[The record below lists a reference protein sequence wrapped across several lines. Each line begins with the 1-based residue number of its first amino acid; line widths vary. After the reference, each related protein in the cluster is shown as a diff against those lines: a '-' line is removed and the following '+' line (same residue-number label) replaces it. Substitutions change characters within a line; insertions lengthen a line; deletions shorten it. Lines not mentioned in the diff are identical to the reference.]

1 MNKIYSVFFFI
12 SCFLSLDL
20 SSSSSSCHSKVNNQ
34 RLEYCSGI
42 LLYAHLFILDVTK
55 YLKRSID
62 IYEYTSCILSSITM
76 VSFSWTTIELAAIC
90 FGIILII
97 LLTVG
102 GNLVVLFAFYDDPH
116 LLTPSN
122 NFLLSMA
129 IADLLVGLIAMP
141 FYS

>member
-1 MNKIYSVFFFI
+1 
-12 SCFLSLDL
+12 
-20 SSSSSSCHSKVNNQ
+20 
-34 RLEYCSGI
+34 
-42 LLYAHLFILDVTK
+42 
-55 YLKRSID
+55 
-62 IYEYTSCILSSITM
+62 M
-76 VSFSWTTIELAAIC
+76 VSFSWTTLELVSVC
-90 FGIILII
+90 FGTILII

-102 GNLVVLFAFYDDPH
+102 GNLVVLFAFYTDPH

>member
-1 MNKIYSVFFFI
+1 M
-12 SCFLSLDL
+12 L
-20 SSSSSSCHSKVNNQ
+20 SSS
-34 RLEYCSGI
+34 
-42 LLYAHLFILDVTK
+42 
-55 YLKRSID
+55 
-62 IYEYTSCILSSITM
+62 
-76 VSFSWTTIELAAIC
+76 WPTIEVVSIC
-90 FGIILII
+90 FVIILII

-141 FYS
+141 FHS

>member
-1 MNKIYSVFFFI
+1 M
-12 SCFLSLDL
+12 
-20 SSSSSSCHSKVNNQ
+20 
-34 RLEYCSGI
+34 
-42 LLYAHLFILDVTK
+42 
-55 YLKRSID
+55 
-62 IYEYTSCILSSITM
+62 TS
-76 VSFSWTTIELAAIC
+76 FAWTSIELVSIY

-102 GNLVVLFAFYDDPH
+102 GNLVVLFAFYTDPH

-122 NFLLSMA
+122 HFLLSMA

>member
-1 MNKIYSVFFFI
+1 MMTYPW
-12 SCFLSLDL
+12 
-20 SSSSSSCHSKVNNQ
+20 
-34 RLEYCSGI
+34 R
-42 LLYAHLFILDVTK
+42 
-55 YLKRSID
+55 
-62 IYEYTSCILSSITM
+62 
-76 VSFSWTTIELAAIC
+76 TIESLSVS

-102 GNLVVLFAFYDDPH
+102 GNLVVLFAFFNDPH

-129 IADLLVGLIAMP
+129 IADLLVGLICMP

>member
-1 MNKIYSVFFFI
+1 MSFPWRTTEYI
-12 SCFLSLDL
+12 S
-20 SSSSSSCHSKVNNQ
+20 
-34 RLEYCSGI
+34 
-42 LLYAHLFILDVTK
+42 
-55 YLKRSID
+55 
-62 IYEYTSCILSSITM
+62 
-76 VSFSWTTIELAAIC
+76 IC
-90 FGIILII
+90 FGIVLII

-102 GNLVVLFAFYDDPH
+102 GNLVVLFAFYNDTH

>member
-1 MNKIYSVFFFI
+1 MF
-12 SCFLSLDL
+12 SL
-20 SSSSSSCHSKVNNQ
+20 
-34 RLEYCSGI
+34 
-42 LLYAHLFILDVTK
+42 
-55 YLKRSID
+55 
-62 IYEYTSCILSSITM
+62 
-76 VSFSWTTIELAAIC
+76 SWTTVELAAVSAAIV
-90 FGIILII
+90 LII

-122 NFLLSMA
+122 HFLLTMA

>member
-1 MNKIYSVFFFI
+1 
-12 SCFLSLDL
+12 
-20 SSSSSSCHSKVNNQ
+20 
-34 RLEYCSGI
+34 
-42 LLYAHLFILDVTK
+42 
-55 YLKRSID
+55 
-62 IYEYTSCILSSITM
+62 M

-97 LLTVG
+97 VLTIG
-102 GNLVVLFAFYDDPH
+102 GNLVVLLAFYTDPH

-122 NFLLSMA
+122 HFLLSMA

>member
-1 MNKIYSVFFFI
+1 MSFPWRTTEYI
-12 SCFLSLDL
+12 S
-20 SSSSSSCHSKVNNQ
+20 
-34 RLEYCSGI
+34 
-42 LLYAHLFILDVTK
+42 
-55 YLKRSID
+55 
-62 IYEYTSCILSSITM
+62 
-76 VSFSWTTIELAAIC
+76 IC
-90 FGIILII
+90 FGIVLII

-102 GNLVVLFAFYDDPH
+102 GNLVVLFAFYNDAH

>member
-1 MNKIYSVFFFI
+1 MMSFPWRTIE
-12 SCFLSLDL
+12 FLS
-20 SSSSSSCHSKVNNQ
+20 V
-34 RLEYCSGI
+34 
-42 LLYAHLFILDVTK
+42 
-55 YLKRSID
+55 
-62 IYEYTSCILSSITM
+62 
-76 VSFSWTTIELAAIC
+76 C

-102 GNLVVLFAFYDDPH
+102 GNLVVLFAFCNDPH

-129 IADLLVGLIAMP
+129 IADLLVGLICMP

>member
-1 MNKIYSVFFFI
+1 MALI
-12 SCFLSLDL
+12 SC
-20 SSSSSSCHSKVNNQ
+20 
-34 RLEYCSGI
+34 
-42 LLYAHLFILDVTK
+42 
-55 YLKRSID
+55 
-62 IYEYTSCILSSITM
+62 
-76 VSFSWTTIELAAIC
+76 TTIELVSIC
-90 FGIILII
+90 FGIISII

-102 GNLVVLFAFYDDPH
+102 GNLVVLFAFFTDPH

>member
-1 MNKIYSVFFFI
+1 
-12 SCFLSLDL
+12 
-20 SSSSSSCHSKVNNQ
+20 
-34 RLEYCSGI
+34 
-42 LLYAHLFILDVTK
+42 
-55 YLKRSID
+55 
-62 IYEYTSCILSSITM
+62 M
-76 VSFSWTTIELAAIC
+76 VSWSWATIELIAIC

-102 GNLVVLFAFYDDPH
+102 GNLVVLFAFYTDAH

-122 NFLLSMA
+122 HFLLSMA